1 MKKKILPV
9 LFLLL
14 LLGALTACTHKA
26 LGQKQLPPASQSGA
40 SSAVSP
46 GDAAAASGIASSTT
60 QNEDLQN
67 ILNNLNRIGD
77 SADSLDRATSSDL
90 AIPDN

>member
-1 MKKKILPV
+1 MKRKIV
-9 LFLLL
+9 SALLL
-14 LLGALTACTHKA
+14 LFLAGALTACTHKA
-26 LGQKQLPPASQSGA
+26 FGQPQPAPASRSST

-46 GDAAAASGIASSTT
+46 GDTAAASGITSSAT

-67 ILNNLNRIGD
+67 ILNNLNRIGN

-90 AIPDN
+90 TIPDN